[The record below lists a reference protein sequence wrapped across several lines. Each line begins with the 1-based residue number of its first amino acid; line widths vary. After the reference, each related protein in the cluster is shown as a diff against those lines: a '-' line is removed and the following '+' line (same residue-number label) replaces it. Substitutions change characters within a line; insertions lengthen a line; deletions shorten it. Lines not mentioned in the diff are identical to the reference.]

1 MVSLFGGRPLIARDA
16 ERHTLV
22 DALQSDQPELVAVYG
37 RRRVGKTFLV
47 RAVCGPVLAF
57 ELVGIHDADLPTQ
70 LRAFSA
76 SLEKATNAVAPLE
89 PPADWHQAFRQLAS
103 FLVERAKRRRGA
115 PVAIFFDEVPWL
127 ASRRSGFLAAFEHF
141 WNTWAGQQPWLTVVL
156 CGSAASWMLEH
167 VVTQRGGLHNRVTRR
182 LRVEPFTL
190 AAAEALLVHRGVRLD
205 RHQTIELYLALGGVP
220 HYLSQVERGESA
232 AQSIDRLCFAR
243 DGLLR
248 EEFDTLFSSLFDGA
262 ERHEAVVRLLAKRR
276 RGMTRAEVLKGAK
289 LDSGGG
295 ASKVLEELEQS
306 GFIAQTPRLGRTVR
320 EGVYWLADEFSLFSL
335 SWIARGRRA
344 TGDGSWVRRRGTPAW
359 RAWAGLA
366 FEALCLK
373 HIKALKQ
380 GLGIAAVESLE
391 ASWSA
396 RSGPGQKDGA
406 QIDLVIDRADRCVN
420 LCEMKFSEAPFVID
434 KAYARELRQKRDAFR
449 AGTGTRKAIFLTLVT
464 SAGLIENE
472 YSRELVAQSVMID
485 ALFAK

>member
-1 MVSLFGGRPLIARDA
+1 MASLFDGRPLIARDS
-16 ERHTLV
+16 ERRTLD
-22 DALQSDQPELVAVYG
+22 DALRSDQPELVAVYG

-47 RAVCGPVLAF
+47 RSVCRPVLAF
-57 ELVGIHDADLPTQ
+57 ELVGIHDADLATQ
-70 LRAFSA
+70 LRAFA
-76 SLEKATNAVAPLE
+76 VALEKATSAVGPLE
-89 PPADWHQAFRQLAS
+89 PPTDWHQAFRQLTS
-103 FLVERAKRRRGA
+103 FLEARAKRRRGA

-127 ASRRSGFLAAFEHF
+127 ASRRSGFLPAFEHF
-141 WNTWAGQQPWLTVVL
+141 WNTWAGQQSWLTVVL

-190 AAAEALLVHRGVRLD
+190 GEAEALLAHRGVRLD
-205 RHQTIELYLALGGVP
+205 RHQSIELYLALGGVP

-248 EEFDTLFSSLFDGA
+248 DEFDTLFSSLFDGA
-262 ERHEAVVRLLAKRR
+262 ERHEAVVRLLSRRR
-276 RGMTRAEVLKGAK
+276 RGLTRAEVLEGAK
-289 LDSGGG
+289 LDSGGA

-306 GFIAQTPRLGRTVR
+306 GFIAQTPRLGRVVR

-335 SWIARGRRA
+335 TWIAGGRRA
-344 TGDGSWVRRRGTPAW
+344 TGDGSWVRRQGTAAW
-359 RAWAGLA
+359 RSWAGLA

-373 HIKALKQ
+373 HVKALKQ
-380 GLGIAAVESLE
+380 GLGIAGVESVE

-396 RSGPGQKDGA
+396 RPGAGVKDGA

-420 LCEMKFSEAPFVID
+420 LCEMKFSQAPFAID
-434 KAYARELRQKRDAFR
+434 KAYARELRHKRDAFR
-449 AGTGTRKAIFLTLVT
+449 TGTGTRKAIFLTLVT
-464 SAGLIENE
+464 SAGLVENE
-472 YSRELVAQSVMID
+472 YSRELVAQSLMID
-485 ALFAK
+485 ALFAR